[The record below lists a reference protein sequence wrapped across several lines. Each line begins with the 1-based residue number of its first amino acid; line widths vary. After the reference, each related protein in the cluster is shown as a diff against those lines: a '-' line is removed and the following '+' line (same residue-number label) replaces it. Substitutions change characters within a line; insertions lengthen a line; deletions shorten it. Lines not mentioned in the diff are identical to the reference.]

1 MHKARAFERRWVC
14 LFTQPHRERLAFS
27 SLREA
32 GCDAYLPLYR
42 KHVFRHGKRVD
53 MRAPLFSRY
62 IFAACREEEA
72 LFAASRLKGI
82 TSFAARTLEQ
92 SRISDSIIQSFRA
105 RHDED
110 GLVSSDPW
118 HLQSGQS
125 VKVLAGPFA
134 GFEAVF
140 KEPDDR
146 KRSII
151 LMNLLGKDHSISVP
165 NNILEVAV

>member
-1 MHKARAFERRWVC
+1 MYKARAFERRWVC

-32 GCDAYLPLYR
+32 GCDAYLPLCR
-42 KHVFRHGKRVD
+42 KLVFRHGKRVD

-62 IFAACREEEA
+62 IFATCREEQA

-92 SRISDSIIQSFRA
+92 SRISDRIIQSFRA

-110 GLVSSDPW
+110 GLVSLDPW

-125 VKVLAGPFA
+125 ISRWHLPQPAPSSGRIP
-134 GFEAVF
+134 AVGVYGQCRR
-140 KEPDDR
+140 PAADAASMSR
-146 KRSII
+146 HR
-151 LMNLLGKDHSISVP
+151 
-165 NNILEVAV
+165 